1 MGILNL
7 FVSRKA
13 TSNSQSSPAAGMNG
27 NAIAAS
33 VIGTHSKTMDMDT
46 YHASDEK
53 EWLKYLGQALRTYRK
68 PGLSMQEEY
77 QLWRSARAQSKAMS
91 TVNARSN

>member
-13 TSNSQSSPAAGMNG
+13 TSNSQSSSAAGLNRNPSEVHQVG
-27 NAIAAS
+27 I
-33 VIGTHSKTMDMDT
+33 HSKPMDMET

-77 QLWRSARAQSKAMS
+77 QLWRSARAESRAMAAA
-91 TVNARSN
+91 NARSN